1 MYKVVIID
9 DESIIVEG
17 LTRIVPWER
26 YNCQVV
32 GSASDGI
39 SGGNII
45 REHKPDIVL
54 TDIRMPGMDGLSM
67 LAGLKSEFPDLQI
80 TVLTGYR
87 DFSYAQ
93 QAIHIG
99 VTRFLLKPSKMNELE
114 EALET
119 MRANLDKLEKT
130 QPPEEQNAQALNHND
145 VASSFIVRQAVAYI
159 EEHCTEKITLSD
171 VADKCY
177 VSQWHLSK
185 LLNRHANQTFY
196 DLINTFRIT
205 RAKALL
211 HDPSLRISEISEQVG
226 YIDTAHF
233 SRVFKKL
240 EGVSANEYRN
250 SGIEE

>member
-1 MYKVVIID
+1 MHKVLIID

-39 SGGNII
+39 SGGRAI
-45 REHKPDIVL
+45 REYRPDIVF
-54 TDIRMPGMDGLSM
+54 TDIRMPGLDGLAM
-67 LAGLKSEFPDLQI
+67 LSGLKSEFPNMQI
-80 TVLTGYR
+80 TVLTGFR

-114 EALET
+114 EALEAMT
-119 MRANLDKLEKT
+119 ANLQKQSGPK
-130 QPPEEQNAQALNHND
+130 PPEDNIEPLNHSD

-159 EEHCTEKITLSD
+159 EERCAEKITLSD

-185 LLNRHANQTFY
+185 LLNRHTEQNFY
-196 DLINTFRIT
+196 DLINGARIA
-205 RAKALL
+205 RAKHLL
-211 HDPSLRISEISEQVG
+211 RDPSLRISEISELVG
-226 YIDTAHF
+226 YSDTAHF
-233 SRVFKKL
+233 SRVFKKQV
-240 EGVSANEYRN
+240 GISANEYRN
-250 SGIEE
+250 SPAE

>member
-1 MYKVVIID
+1 MHKVLIID

-39 SGGNII
+39 AGGRAI
-45 REHKPDIVL
+45 REHRPDIVF
-54 TDIRMPGMDGLSM
+54 TDIRMPGLDGLAM
-67 LAGLKSEFPDLQI
+67 LSGLKSEFPDMQI
-80 TVLTGYR
+80 TVLTGFR

-93 QAIHIG
+93 QAIRIG

-114 EALET
+114 EALEAMT
-119 MRANLDKLEKT
+119 ANLQKYSGAE
-130 QPPEEQNAQALNHND
+130 QPEDTTVPLNHSE

-185 LLNRHANQTFY
+185 LLNRHTEQNFY
-196 DLINTFRIT
+196 DLINGTRI
-205 RAKALL
+205 AKAKQLL
-211 HDPSLRISEISEQVG
+211 RDPSLRISEISELVG
-226 YIDTAHF
+226 YSDTAHF
-233 SRVFKKL
+233 SRVFKKQV
-240 EGVSANEYRN
+240 GISANEYRN
-250 SGIEE
+250 SPTE

>member
-1 MYKVVIID
+1 MHKVLIID

-39 SGGNII
+39 AGGRAI
-45 REHKPDIVL
+45 REHRPDIVF
-54 TDIRMPGMDGLSM
+54 TDIRMPGLDGLAM
-67 LAGLKSEFPDLQI
+67 LSGLKSEFPDMQI
-80 TVLTGYR
+80 TVLTGFR

-93 QAIHIG
+93 QAIRIG

-114 EALET
+114 EALEAMT
-119 MRANLDKLEKT
+119 ANLQKYSGAE
-130 QPPEEQNAQALNHND
+130 QPEDTTEPLNHSE

-185 LLNRHANQTFY
+185 LLNRHTEQNFY
-196 DLINTFRIT
+196 DLINGTRI
-205 RAKALL
+205 AKAKQLL
-211 HDPSLRISEISEQVG
+211 RDPSLRISEISELVG
-226 YIDTAHF
+226 YSDTAHF
-233 SRVFKKL
+233 SRVFKKQV
-240 EGVSANEYRN
+240 GISANEYRN
-250 SGIEE
+250 SPTE